1 LYTGGMKTIW
11 SKSSATKTVG
21 AKSVG
26 DRVRE
31 RRAALGLSQP
41 QLAKKVGGITYQAIQ
56 HLEGGGGTKHLVS
69 IARALGVTAEWLQ
82 DGQGPAPSRAV
93 PASRASGNEKLK
105 VLGMAECGP
114 DGWSLWNGDVIDM
127 VERPASLNGV
137 PGAFAVY
144 AVGASME
151 PRYYQGELIMIH
163 PGKPL
168 TIGAFV
174 LVQRRP
180 KNDGEPPRAVIKRLV
195 KRTPTK
201 LVLEQFN
208 PPKTFEIRTVD
219 IVSIHRVVGSGE
231 V

>member
-1 LYTGGMKTIW
+1 MK
-11 SKSSATKTVG
+11 SVRLKSSNTKIVG

-31 RRAALGLSQP
+31 RRTMLGLSQP

-56 HLEGGGGTKHLVS
+56 QVEAGGGTKHLVG

-82 DGQGPAPSRAV
+82 DGHGPAPSRAMS
-93 PASRASGNEKLK
+93 ASRAGGSEKLR

-127 VERPASLNGV
+127 IDRPANLNGV

-180 KNDGEPPRAVIKRLV
+180 KTDGEPPRAVIKRLV
-195 KRTPTK
+195 KRTGTK

-208 PPKTFEIRTVD
+208 PPKTFEIRTAD